1 MLILPAGILYNVS
14 VKGICCAVPDNPR
27 QTEDYV
33 NTFGI
38 DCVEKFTKMTG
49 VNRRYISKP
58 TQTSS
63 DLCYA
68 SAESLFSNFDWD
80 KSTIDALIFV
90 SQTPD
95 YRLPATACVLHERLG
110 LKKDCIAF
118 DVNLGCSG
126 YVYGLQIAGSLLQNE
141 SVNRVLLLCGD
152 TINSYLS
159 PMDKSS
165 TMLFGD
171 AGSATMLERTEGQNI
186 HFMLKTNGKGHH
198 SIIVPSGAC
207 RKITGE
213 YERKEKGEGIFR
225 NDFDL
230 AMDGT
235 EVFNFTISDVPQ
247 TINEFLCSSKE
258 SVESYDSFMLHQA
271 NLFMLK
277 HIAKKVKI
285 PNEKLPI
292 TIDRFGNT
300 SVASIPLTIVD
311 LYNNEKYIHKVSN
324 KKKEHIMLVGF
335 GVGLSWGIIGLD
347 IDPQICLP
355 VIYTNDYYSEE

>member
-1 MLILPAGILYNVS
+1 MLILPVGTLYNVS
-14 VKGICCAVPDNPR
+14 VTGICCAVPDNPK
-27 QTEDYV
+27 QTEDYIE
-33 NTFGI
+33 TFGV
-38 DCVEKFTKMTG
+38 DCVEKFIKMTG
-49 VNRRYISKP
+49 VNHRYISKP

-63 DLCYA
+63 DLCYV
-68 SAESLFSNFDWD
+68 SAEALFSKFGWD
-80 KSTIDALIFV
+80 KSTVDALIFV

-110 LKKDCIAF
+110 LEKDCIAF

-126 YVYGLQIAGSLLQNE
+126 YVYGLQIAGSLLQSENIK
-141 SVNRVLLLCGD
+141 RVLLLCGD
-152 TINSYLS
+152 TISSYLS
-159 PMDKSS
+159 PVDKSS

-171 AGSATMLERTEGQNI
+171 AGSATMLERTEEQHM
-186 HFMLKTNGKGHH
+186 HFMLKTNGKGYN

-207 RKITGE
+207 RRISGD

-225 NDFDL
+225 NDFEL

-235 EVFNFTISDVPQ
+235 EVFNFTISEVPK
-247 TINEFLCSSKE
+247 TVNEFLYSNKE
-258 SVESYDSFMLHQA
+258 SVDSYDWYVLHQA
-271 NLFMLK
+271 NLFMLN
-277 HIAKKVKI
+277 HIAKKAKI
-285 PNEKLPI
+285 PKEKLPI

-311 LYNNEKYIHKVSN
+311 LYNNNNGIPAVNNRQKD
-324 KKKEHIMLVGF
+324 HIMLVGF